1 MATFTYECGQLGGSD
16 DKPRNEL
23 NSVLYTCKSLV
34 NTKQLGLLLTPH
46 LQGQDGL

>member
-1 MATFTYECGQLGGSD
+1 MATFTYECGRLGGSD

>member
-1 MATFTYECGQLGGSD
+1 MATYTYECGRLDGSD

-23 NSVLYTCKSLV
+23 NSVLCTCKPLV